1 MRAPVV
7 VSLRLNGRNYR
18 ATTQT
23 ALKRQA
29 ADIEARER
37 SRILEGRH
45 GIRRQ
50 PDIAFREFATHY
62 LDASNANK
70 TSSSDTRDREI
81 VMMLNRFFWQHPAS
95 RTDGT
100 PHRTIQ
106 ARPAGGSVEGARAEE
121 ARKART
127 AGHRQSRTRHAA
139 RDPRMGSQGGEAGRI
154 ADGARSASLCAQS
167 ATPSFDSCRAV
178 DALACLPAS
187 SQTRRSR

>member
-1 MRAPVV
+1 MRSGAMRAPVV

-45 GIRRQ
+45 RIRRQ
-50 PDIAFREFATHY
+50 ADIAFREFATHY

-106 ARPAGGSVEGARAEE
+106 ARPAGGSV
-121 ARKART
+121 
-127 AGHRQSRTRHAA
+127 
-139 RDPRMGSQGGEAGRI
+139 
-154 ADGARSASLCAQS
+154 DGARSASLCAQS